1 MDIPLVDIP
10 DMTPLS
16 APIPEFLK
24 KDNPELELLYL
35 TLRRADQAV
44 LDELFEAIT
53 QHKGAMQHANL
64 LPMESLLLVM
74 LLEQRKWLRHALSEA
89 QNELEA
95 LRREVNAGEN
105 SSANSR

>member
-35 TLRRADQAV
+35 TLRRPG
-44 LDELFEAIT
+44 
-53 QHKGAMQHANL
+53 GA
-64 LPMESLLLVM
+64 
-74 LLEQRKWLRHALSEA
+74 
-89 QNELEA
+89 
-95 LRREVNAGEN
+95 G
-105 SSANSR
+105 